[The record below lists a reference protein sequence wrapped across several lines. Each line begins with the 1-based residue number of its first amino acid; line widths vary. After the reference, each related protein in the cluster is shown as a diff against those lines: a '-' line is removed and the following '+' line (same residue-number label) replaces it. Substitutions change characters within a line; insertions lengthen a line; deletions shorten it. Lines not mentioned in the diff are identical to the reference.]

1 MPNRILRDWTDS
13 EKVNILDAY
22 AERFFA
28 RLIMKADDYG
38 CYYAH
43 TSLLKA
49 NLFPLLL
56 NEVREADISRW
67 MAACQKAGL
76 IVLYE
81 FNSKRF
87 LQIVDFKQRL
97 DKAKAKFPLPDSGKS
112 IPNATD
118 STPKGTKFPA
128 ESEAES
134 DTESE
139 TEEEAEVG
147 AVAHSPEL
155 ISDFEKFQ
163 GWVEKHAQRVA
174 KMKEPFTI
182 DQFVQIKEKFTA
194 AQISE
199 VLEAMHNWEPLVKK
213 NRSAYLTAIKWLK
226 KEEEDAINKKPSA
239 AGAQRQPGTSE
250 AKNAAAFNY

>member
-13 EKVNILDAY
+13 EKVCQLDAN
-22 AERFFA
+22 AERFFT

-81 FNSKRF
+81 INGKRY
-87 LQIVDFKQRL
+87 LQIKEFKQRL
-97 DKAKAKFPLPDSGKS
+97 DKARAKFPMPVSGNPITS
-112 IPNATD
+112 DNEV
-118 STPKGTKFPA
+118 PA
-128 ESEAES
+128 ETET
-134 DTESE
+134 DTEIESE
-139 TEEEAEVG
+139 TEVEVEAG
-147 AVAHSPEL
+147 ADAHSPEL
-155 ISDFEKFQ
+155 VIDFEKFKV
-163 GWVEKHAQRVA
+163 WINENSPRVA
-174 KMKEPFTI
+174 KMKEPFAI
-182 DQFVQIKEKFTA
+182 DQFSKIKKQFTV

-199 VLEAMHNWEPLVKK
+199 ILMAMHNWEPLIRK
-213 NRSAYLTAIKWLK
+213 NRSAYLTAVKWLQ
-226 KEEEDAINKKPSA
+226 KESNGTNQKPPSS
-239 AGAQRQPGTSE
+239 GNSTKSGTSE
-250 AKNAAAFNY
+250 ARVQRAKEW

>member
-13 EKVNILDAY
+13 EKVNSLDAY
-22 AERFFA
+22 AERFFT

-76 IVLYE
+76 IALYE
-81 FNSKRF
+81 FNSKKF
-87 LQIVDFKQRL
+87 LQIVFFKQRL
-97 DKAKAKFPLPDSGKS
+97 DKARAKFPLPNSGNS
-112 IPNATD
+112 IPISNDPIT
-118 STPKGTKFPA
+118 KGTKFPA
-128 ESEAES
+128 ESESET
-134 DTESE
+134 DIEVESE
-139 TEEEAEVG
+139 VEAEEG
-147 AVAHSPEL
+147 AGAHPPEL

-163 GWVEKHAQRVA
+163 SWVNGHTPRIAQ
-174 KMKEPFTI
+174 MKEPFTI
-182 DQFVQIKEKFTA
+182 DQFVQIKEKFSA

-199 VLEAMHNWEPLVKK
+199 ILESMHNWEPLLKK

-226 KEEEDAINKKPSA
+226 KEDDGTIKKPSS
-239 AGAQRQPGTSE
+239 AGSQRQPGTSE
-250 AKNAAAFNY
+250 ARLQRSREY